1 MPRAHIVYTHPEPRS
16 FVAAM
21 RDTTQAALANAGW
34 QTSATDL
41 HAAGFGAVARATD
54 FGERASPGHLVYPL
68 EQRHAWEHGS
78 LAPEI
83 ENEVRAVVDADLL
96 VLVFPVFWFSVPAQM
111 KGWIDR
117 VFLSGVFYGGRRVY
131 DRGGMVGKHALVV
144 AALGGREHMF
154 GTGALHGE
162 LTGMMRHLLQ
172 GTLGYAGFSVYE
184 PFFAHHVP
192 YVDDATR
199 AGMLMR
205 LWNELQALGTRP
217 VLPMPSLQGFDDHF
231 NPTSTTPGSTT
242 NA

>member
-1 MPRAHIVYTHPEPRS
+1 MPRAHIVYAHPEPRS

-21 RDTTQAALANAGW
+21 RDTTQAALAKAGW
-34 QTSATDL
+34 HTTATDL
-41 HAAGFGAVARATD
+41 HAAGFNAVASAAD
-54 FGERASPGHLVYPL
+54 FGKRASPAHLVYPL

-78 LAPEI
+78 LATEI
-83 ENEVRAVVDADLL
+83 ADEVRAVVDADLL

-117 VFLSGVFYGGRRVY
+117 VFLSGVFYGGRRLY

-154 GTGALHGE
+154 GPGALHGE

-199 AGMLMR
+199 ASMLMR
-205 LWNELQALGTRP
+205 LWNELQALDTRP
-217 VLPMPSLQGFDDHF
+217 VLPMPSLHGFDEQFHPTQP
-231 NPTSTTPGSTT
+231 NPES
-242 NA
+242 NADA